1 MDDQHGKV
9 WFITGS
15 SVGLGKALAREVL
28 DRGGTVVATARDS
41 ASVDDL
47 AELAPDR
54 VLAVAL
60 DVTRADQA
68 AAAVE
73 SARQR
78 FGRIDVLVNNAGYGF
93 LSGLEEASD
102 AEARAQFETNFFGL
116 VAVTKQALPVMRE
129 QQSGTVVNISST
141 AGVFGIGGSAY
152 YCASKFA
159 LEGLSEALAQEL
171 EPLGLRVLIVEPG
184 PFRTEFFGRSLRVP
198 AEPHP
203 AYRHLADQ
211 RAAVEKLDGQQVGDP
226 VRGARAIVDV
236 VSSESPPLRMVLGR
250 GAFERARAALE
261 RRIADIDRTREIA
274 ASADFPEG

>member
-211 RAAVEKLDGQQVGDP
+211 RAAVEKLDGQQIGDP